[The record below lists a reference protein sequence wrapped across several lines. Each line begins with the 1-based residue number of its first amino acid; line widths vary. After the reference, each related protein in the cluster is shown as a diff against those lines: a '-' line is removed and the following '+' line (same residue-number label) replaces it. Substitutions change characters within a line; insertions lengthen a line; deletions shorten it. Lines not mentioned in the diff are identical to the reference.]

1 VTSLLTSTT
10 KSAVNSISSVV
21 DTTVNG
27 FKSIYDDLKK
37 AFGGFTLSVHSG
49 GSQPEKGA
57 SATATA
63 SQPSPSQRPSTPK
76 YLKSQNAV
84 AATASASKASG
95 MSMATSVAAANATA
109 KLLRMMADAGSEKDP
124 DQALSLLAAGEQ
136 LASQAP
142 LTTSGGVAL
151 LDLAK

>member
-49 GSQPEKGA
+49 GSTPEKGA
-57 SATATA
+57 KTA
-63 SQPSPSQRPSTPK
+63 SSSTPSSSSSSSTPK
-76 YLKSQNAV
+76 YL
-84 AATASASKASG
+84 TAQSKATSSGAASSPSG
-95 MSMATSVAAANATA
+95 MSAATTVAAANATA
-109 KLLRMMADAGSEKDP
+109 KLLRMMADAGSEKDA

-136 LASQAP
+136 LAAKAP
-142 LTTSGGVAL
+142 LTPQGGVAL